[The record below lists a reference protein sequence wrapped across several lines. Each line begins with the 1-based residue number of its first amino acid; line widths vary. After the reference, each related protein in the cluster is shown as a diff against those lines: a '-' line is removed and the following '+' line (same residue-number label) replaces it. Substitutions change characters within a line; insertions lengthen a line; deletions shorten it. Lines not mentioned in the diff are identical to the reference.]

1 MRNNVYGLDSDCV
14 LRVVFYLKHIVLFD
28 SIYAV
33 LTIDSQQDRHVHCVR
48 CICTCARDY
57 FRFLPFFLEDFEGDG
72 VSWLSPSLDAT
83 LSAFVLLARGGM
95 RLFGGLT

>member
-33 LTIDSQQDRHVHCVR
+33 LTIEFQQDRHVQCALHEMDKVR
-48 CICTCARDY
+48 MYMC
-57 FRFLPFFLEDFEGDG
+57 
-72 VSWLSPSLDAT
+72 
-83 LSAFVLLARGGM
+83 
-95 RLFGGLT
+95 

>member
-33 LTIDSQQDRHVHCVR
+33 LTIEFQQDRR
-48 CICTCARDY
+48 
-57 FRFLPFFLEDFEGDG
+57 
-72 VSWLSPSLDAT
+72 
-83 LSAFVLLARGGM
+83 VLHEM
-95 RLFGGLT
+95 DKVCMNVC